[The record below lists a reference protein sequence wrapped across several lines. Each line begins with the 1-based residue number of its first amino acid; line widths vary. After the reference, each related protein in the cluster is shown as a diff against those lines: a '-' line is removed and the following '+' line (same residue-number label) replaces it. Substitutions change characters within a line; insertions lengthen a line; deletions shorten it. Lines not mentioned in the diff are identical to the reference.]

1 MTPKPGPTAEDDV
14 TEPEPQRSALTWAQK
29 AGPGPLAL
37 VAFALAAGL
46 ALVIGLGAVGFLE
59 GRARQSV
66 EQALL
71 LQGLDW
77 ADVAADGLLVTLTGT
92 APDETARARALTVA
106 GGVVDAGRLR
116 DQMAV
121 TPSTP
126 IAPPKFSV
134 EILRNE
140 DGIQLIGLVPD
151 AGEKDGLA
159 AAAQALMPSGTPA
172 NMLEVAAYP
181 VPDGWAEALDYAGR
195 ALALLPRSK
204 ISVSADGTQITA
216 ISGSAEEKTA
226 LEGQLADMA
235 PKGMPLV
242 LHISAPRPV
251 LTPFTLRFVKDDKGA
266 RFDACSADTD
276 SAGAKIL
283 AAGEAV
289 GAAAGASCTVGMG
302 VPSPR
307 WAEAALAAIQ
317 AVDRLKIATVTFS
330 DADVTLL
337 AGPGVAQGD
346 FDTVVGDLKNALPDV
361 FSLDAKLV
369 QAADAAAAGP
379 AEFTADLSDKGEIAL
394 RGPVT
399 DALTQNAVQAF
410 AEARF
415 GLGQVYLA
423 TRLDSGL
430 PDGWPNR
437 VLTGLAALAE
447 LHDGKLLVRADTVA
461 VSGSTGSM
469 AARARISQI
478 LSEGLGQGQTFAVDV
493 TYVEALDPSAALP
506 TPEVCLSRV
515 DAVMA
520 SQKIAFDPGSAAIAG
535 ASGAVL
541 DAIAAALKDCN
552 GLRMEIGGHTD
563 AQGSESGNKALSQSR
578 AEAVL
583 VALQSRDVDVSAMR
597 AVGYGESRPIADN
610 TTDAGRE
617 ANRRIEF
624 TLIGGA
630 PTSAQRAE
638 AGAAVSTPAA
648 QAADAT
654 AVSGA
659 AAPDPLS
666 APVPSDLAPKTNAI
680 QPKPRP
686 KQ

>member
-1 MTPKPGPTAEDDV
+1 M
-14 TEPEPQRSALTWAQK
+14 TEPEPEPEQSALTWAQK

-37 VAFALAAGL
+37 SAFVLAAGL
-46 ALVIGLGAVGFLE
+46 AVMIAFGAVGFFE
-59 GRARQSV
+59 GRARQNV
-66 EQALL
+66 DQALL

-77 ADVAADGLLVTLTGT
+77 AEVTADGLLVTLTGT

-116 DQMAV
+116 DQMEV

-126 IAPPKFSV
+126 IAPPRFSI

-140 DGIQLIGLVPD
+140 DGIQLIGLLPD
-151 AGEKDGLA
+151 AGEKDSLA

-181 VPDGWAEALDYAGR
+181 VPEGWAEALDYAGR

-204 ISVSADGTQITA
+204 ISISADGTQITTISITA
-216 ISGSAEEKTA
+216 ITGSAEEKTA

-235 PKGMPLV
+235 PKGMPLK
-242 LHISAPRPV
+242 LTISAPRPV
-251 LTPFTLRFVKDDKGA
+251 LTPFTLRFVKDAKGA

-283 AAGEAV
+283 KAG
-289 GAAAGASCTVGMG
+289 GAAGAGVGSICTVGMG

-307 WAEAALAAIQ
+307 WADAAVAAIA

-337 AGPGVAQGD
+337 AGPGVVQSD

-361 FSLDAKLV
+361 FSLEAKLQ
-369 QAADAAAAGP
+369 QAADAAPAGP
-379 AEFTADLSDKGEIAL
+379 AEFTADLPAKGQIAL
-394 RGPVT
+394 RGPLT
-399 DALTQNAVQAF
+399 NALTQNATQAF

-415 GLGQVYLA
+415 GLGHVYLA
-423 TRLDSGL
+423 TRLDAGL

-447 LHDGKLLVRADTVA
+447 LHDGKLVVRADTVS
-461 VSGSTGSM
+461 VSGTTGSK
-469 AARARISQI
+469 ATRARISQI

-493 TYVEALDPSAALP
+493 TYVEALDPNAALP

-515 DAVMA
+515 DAVVA
-520 SQKIAFDPGSAAIAG
+520 AQKIAFDPGKAAIAG
-535 ASGAVL
+535 GSSAVL
-541 DAIAAALKDCN
+541 DAIAAALKDCG

-563 AQGSESGNKALSQSR
+563 AQGSETGNKALSQAR
-578 AEAVL
+578 ADAVL
-583 VALQSRDVDVSAMR
+583 VALQARDVDTSAMR

-610 TTDAGRE
+610 TTEAGRE

-624 TLIGGA
+624 TLIGGTAAPASRTEAAPAETAPAPSAA
-630 PTSAQRAE
+630 PTPDASAAASDPGADAE
-638 AGAAVSTPAA
+638 KSALAPAA
-648 QAADAT
+648 
-654 AVSGA
+654 
-659 AAPDPLS
+659 
-666 APVPSDLAPKTNAI
+666 KTVV
-680 QPKPRP
+680 PKPRP
-686 KQ
+686 KH